1 MLTVYSKTVCPYCV
15 NAKNYLK
22 NNDIPFTEI
31 NIEQDSDA
39 REFIMGEGHR
49 TVPQI
54 YLNGRVFVAGGW
66 QGLSK
71 MTPEQIREEMQL
83 RDALA
88 NDIGNL

>member
-22 NNDIPFTEI
+22 NNGIEFTEI
-31 NIEQDSDA
+31 NIEQDPAA
-39 REFIMGEGHR
+39 REFVMSEGHR

-54 YLNGRVFVAGGW
+54 YLNGKVFVAGGW

-71 MTPEQIREEMQL
+71 MNPEQIRQELEL
-83 RDALA
+83 RDALV

>member
-22 NNDIPFTEI
+22 NNDIGFAEI
-31 NIEQDSDA
+31 NIEQDADA
-39 REFIMGEGHR
+39 REFIMSQGHR

-54 YLNGRVFVAGGW
+54 YLNGKVFVDGGW

-71 MTPEQIREEMQL
+71 MSPDDIRNEIEL
-83 RDALA
+83 RNSLSDQTL
-88 NDIGNL
+88 